1 MNDNNGALS
10 GLKIV
15 ACSTAQAGTVPYM
28 LMADLGAEVIKI
40 ETPGKGDMNRKS
52 GFLVGSTGSFF
63 ETNNRGVK
71 SLTLNLKS
79 EQGQKI
85 LHKLIK
91 DADIFG
97 QNFRPGVAEKLNFDY
112 QTLSK
117 INPKIVYASVSAY
130 GPDAPDGHL
139 PGTDAV
145 GQALSGIAEAYSIPG
160 NNLRTGVASV
170 ADESCAI
177 LTFGGILAAYIN
189 AQKTGK
195 GQKLETSLVG
205 SAFRLLGWTM
215 TTAMW
220 SDRPPITGA
229 RINGTRERPGI
240 AACFNDID
248 EKPFALQLD
257 PNAWEKAMKALG
269 FYEILKTE
277 NLIDLGQA
285 FESDDKKNKILNKL
299 AELFSTNKR
308 DHWISILRSG
318 DMISTHVNTMLE
330 ASNDPNL
337 TENNYVTEVW
347 YPELNK
353 NMKVHGTPWKFTKTP
368 ANIKIAPKLGEHNS
382 EILVKLGYSKE
393 EIRNLIPLSFDN
405 SSSQFKKVAL
415 ALGKTSLSI
424 TGAI

>member
-1 MNDNNGALS
+1 MTDINGALS

-52 GFLVGSTGSFF
+52 GYLIGSTGSFF

-79 EQGQKI
+79 QKGQKI
-85 LHKLIK
+85 LHDLIK

-112 QTLSK
+112 ETLSK

-220 SDRPPITGA
+220 SNKPPITGA

-248 EKPFALQLD
+248 GKPFALQLD
-257 PNAWEKAMKALG
+257 PDAWEKAMKALN
-269 FYEILKTE
+269 FFDVLKKE

-285 FESDDKKNKILNKL
+285 FESDEKKTMILNKL
-299 AELFSTNKR
+299 AELFSTQKR
-308 DHWISILRSG
+308 DNWISILRDA

-330 ASNDPNL
+330 ASDDPNIK
-337 TENNYVTEVW
+337 ENNYVTEVW

-353 NMKVHGTPWKFTKTP
+353 NMKVHGTPWKFSKTP
-368 ANIKIAPKLGEHNS
+368 ANIKRAPKLGEHNS
-382 EILVKLGYSKE
+382 ELLSSLGYSDE
-393 EIRNLIPLSFDN
+393 EIQDLIED
-405 SSSQFKKVAL
+405 K
-415 ALGKTSLSI
+415 I
-424 TGAI
+424 I

>member
-1 MNDNNGALS
+1 MSEINGALS

-40 ETPGKGDMNRKS
+40 ETPGKGDNNRGS
-52 GFLVGSTGSFF
+52 GYLMGSTGSFF

-79 EQGQKI
+79 DKGQKI
-85 LHKLIK
+85 LHDLVKH
-91 DADIFG
+91 ADIFG

-112 QTLSK
+112 DTLSK

-220 SDRPPITGA
+220 SNRPPITGA

-240 AACFNDID
+240 AACFNDVD
-248 EKPFALQLD
+248 GKPFALQLD
-257 PNAWEKAMKALG
+257 PDDWQEAMKELN
-269 FYEILKTE
+269 FFDVLQKE
-277 NLIDLGQA
+277 NLIDLGLA
-285 FESDDKKNKILNKL
+285 FESDEKKTQILSKL

-308 DHWISILRSG
+308 DHWISILRNA

-337 TENNYVTEVW
+337 KENNYVTEVW

-353 NMKVHGTPWKFTKTP
+353 NMKVHGTPWKFSKTP
-368 ANIKIAPKLGEHNS
+368 ANIKRAPKLGEHNS
-382 EILVKLGYSKE
+382 ELLNKLGYSEKD
-393 EIRNLIPLSFDN
+393 IQNLIED
-405 SSSQFKKVAL
+405 K
-415 ALGKTSLSI
+415 I
-424 TGAI
+424 I

>member
-1 MNDNNGALS
+1 MSEINGALS

-40 ETPGKGDMNRKS
+40 ETPGKGDNNRNS
-52 GFLVGSTGSFF
+52 GFLEGEIGSFF

-79 EQGQKI
+79 ENGQKI
-85 LHKLIK
+85 LHSLIK
-91 DADIFG
+91 DADVFG

-112 QTLSK
+112 ETLSK

-220 SDRPPITGA
+220 SNRPPITGA
-229 RINGTRERPGI
+229 RINGTRQRPGI
-240 AACFNDID
+240 AACFNDING
-248 EKPFALQLD
+248 KPFALQLD
-257 PNAWEKAMKALG
+257 PDDWQEAMKALN
-269 FYEILKTE
+269 FFDILTE
-277 NLIDLGQA
+277 NGLIDLGLA
-285 FESDDKKNKILNKL
+285 FESEIKKTEILDKL
-299 AELFSTNKR
+299 AELFSTDTR
-308 DHWISILRSG
+308 DNWISVLRKA

-330 ASNDPNL
+330 ASNDPNIK
-337 TENNYVTEVW
+337 ENNYVTEVW

-353 NMKVHGTPWKFTKTP
+353 NMKVHGTPWKFSKTP
-368 ANIKIAPKLGEHNS
+368 ANIKRAPKLGEHNS
-382 EILVKLGYSKE
+382 EILSGLGYTKG
-393 EIRNLIPLSFDN
+393 EIENLKND
-405 SSSQFKKVAL
+405 KV
-415 ALGKTSLSI
+415 I
-424 TGAI
+424 

>member
-1 MNDNNGALS
+1 MNEINGALS

-40 ETPGKGDMNRKS
+40 ETPGKGDNNRGS
-52 GFLVGSTGSFF
+52 GYLMGSTGSFF

-79 EQGQKI
+79 DKGQKI
-85 LHKLIK
+85 LHDLVK

-112 QTLSK
+112 ETLSK

-220 SDRPPITGA
+220 SNKPPITGA

-248 EKPFALQLD
+248 GKPFALQLD
-257 PNAWEKAMKALG
+257 PDDWKEAMKELN
-269 FYEILKTE
+269 FFDVLEKD
-277 NLIDLGQA
+277 NLIDLGLA
-285 FESDDKKNKILNKL
+285 FESDEKKTKILNKL

-308 DHWISILRSG
+308 DHWISILRNA

-337 TENNYVTEVW
+337 KENNYVTEVW

-353 NMKVHGTPWKFTKTP
+353 NMKVHGTPWKFSKTP
-368 ANIKIAPKLGEHNS
+368 ANIKRAPKLGEHNS
-382 EILVKLGYSKE
+382 ELLNKLGYSDD
-393 EIRNLIPLSFDN
+393 EIQNLTEDKI
-405 SSSQFKKVAL
+405 
-415 ALGKTSLSI
+415 I
-424 TGAI
+424 

>member
-1 MNDNNGALS
+1 MSEINGALS

-40 ETPGKGDMNRKS
+40 ETPGKGDNNRGS
-52 GFLVGSTGSFF
+52 GYLMGSTGSFF

-79 EQGQKI
+79 DKGQKI
-85 LHKLIK
+85 LHDLVK

-112 QTLSK
+112 DTLSK

-220 SDRPPITGA
+220 SNRPPITGA

-240 AACFNDID
+240 AACFNDVD
-248 EKPFALQLD
+248 GKPFALQLD
-257 PNAWEKAMKALG
+257 PDDWQEAMKELN
-269 FYEILKTE
+269 FFDVLQKE
-277 NLIDLGQA
+277 NLIDLGLA
-285 FESDDKKNKILNKL
+285 FESDEKKTQILSKL

-308 DHWISILRSG
+308 DHWISILRNA

-337 TENNYVTEVW
+337 KENNYVTEVW

-353 NMKVHGTPWKFTKTP
+353 NMKVHGTPWKFSKTP
-368 ANIKIAPKLGEHNS
+368 ANIKRAPKLGEHNS
-382 EILVKLGYSKE
+382 ELLNKLGYSEKD
-393 EIRNLIPLSFDN
+393 IQNLVEDKI
-405 SSSQFKKVAL
+405 
-415 ALGKTSLSI
+415 I
-424 TGAI
+424 

>member
-1 MNDNNGALS
+1 MTDINGALS

-52 GFLVGSTGSFF
+52 GYLIGSTGSFF

-79 EQGQKI
+79 QKGKKI
-85 LHKLIK
+85 LHNLIK

-112 QTLSK
+112 ETLSK

-220 SDRPPITGA
+220 SNKPPITGA

-248 EKPFALQLD
+248 GKPFALQLD
-257 PNAWEKAMKALG
+257 PDAWEKAMKALN
-269 FYEILKTE
+269 FFDVLEKE

-285 FESDDKKNKILNKL
+285 FESDEKKTMILNKL
-299 AELFSTNKR
+299 AELFSTQKR
-308 DHWISILRSG
+308 DNWISILRDA

-330 ASNDPNL
+330 ASDDPNIK
-337 TENNYVTEVW
+337 ENNYVTEVW

-353 NMKVHGTPWKFTKTP
+353 NMKVHGTPWKFSKTP
-368 ANIKIAPKLGEHNS
+368 ANIKRAPKLGEHNS
-382 EILVKLGYSKE
+382 ELLSSLGYSDKE
-393 EIRNLIPLSFDN
+393 IQDLIED
-405 SSSQFKKVAL
+405 K
-415 ALGKTSLSI
+415 I
-424 TGAI
+424 I

>member
-1 MNDNNGALS
+1 
-10 GLKIV
+10 
-15 ACSTAQAGTVPYM
+15 
-28 LMADLGAEVIKI
+28 
-40 ETPGKGDMNRKS
+40 
-52 GFLVGSTGSFF
+52 
-63 ETNNRGVK
+63 
-71 SLTLNLKS
+71 
-79 EQGQKI
+79 
-85 LHKLIK
+85 
-91 DADIFG
+91 
-97 QNFRPGVAEKLNFDY
+97 
-112 QTLSK
+112 
-117 INPKIVYASVSAY
+117 VSAY

-220 SDRPPITGA
+220 SNKPPITGA

-248 EKPFALQLD
+248 GKPFALQLD
-257 PNAWEKAMKALG
+257 PDDWKEAMKELN
-269 FYEILKTE
+269 FFDVLEKD
-277 NLIDLGQA
+277 NLIDLGLA
-285 FESDDKKNKILNKL
+285 FESDEKKTEILNKL

-308 DHWISILRSG
+308 DHWISILRNA

-337 TENNYVTEVW
+337 KENNYVTEVW

-353 NMKVHGTPWKFTKTP
+353 NMKVHGTPWKFSKTP
-368 ANIKIAPKLGEHNS
+368 ANIKRAPKLGEHNL
-382 EILVKLGYSKE
+382 ELLNKLGYSDD
-393 EIRNLIPLSFDN
+393 EIQNLTEDKI
-405 SSSQFKKVAL
+405 
-415 ALGKTSLSI
+415 I
-424 TGAI
+424 

>member
-1 MNDNNGALS
+1 MSEINGALS

-40 ETPGKGDMNRKS
+40 ETPGKGDNNRNS
-52 GFLVGSTGSFF
+52 GFLEGEIGSFF

-79 EQGQKI
+79 EKGQKI
-85 LHKLIK
+85 LHNLIK
-91 DADIFG
+91 DADVFG

-112 QTLSK
+112 ETLSK

-220 SDRPPITGA
+220 SNRPPITGA
-229 RINGTRERPGI
+229 RINGTRKRPGI
-240 AACFNDID
+240 AACFNDING
-248 EKPFALQLD
+248 KPFALQLD
-257 PNAWEKAMKALG
+257 PDDWQEAMKALN
-269 FYEILKTE
+269 FFDVLTE
-277 NLIDLGQA
+277 SNLIDLGLA
-285 FESDDKKNKILNKL
+285 FESEIKKTEILDKL
-299 AELFSTNKR
+299 AELFSTDTR
-308 DHWISILRSG
+308 DNWISVLRKA

-330 ASNDPNL
+330 ASNDPNIK
-337 TENNYVTEVW
+337 ENNYVTEVW
-347 YPELNK
+347 YPEVNK
-353 NMKVHGTPWKFTKTP
+353 NMKVHGTPWKFSKTP
-368 ANIKIAPKLGEHNS
+368 ANIKRAPKLGEHNS
-382 EILVKLGYSKE
+382 EILSGLGYNKD
-393 EIRNLIPLSFDN
+393 EIENLKDD
-405 SSSQFKKVAL
+405 KV
-415 ALGKTSLSI
+415 I
-424 TGAI
+424 

>member
-1 MNDNNGALS
+1 MSEINGALS

-40 ETPGKGDMNRKS
+40 ETPGKGDNNRGS
-52 GFLVGSTGSFF
+52 GYLMGSTGSFF

-79 EQGQKI
+79 DKGQKI
-85 LHKLIK
+85 LHDLVK

-112 QTLSK
+112 DTLSK

-220 SDRPPITGA
+220 SNRPPITGA

-240 AACFNDID
+240 AACFNDVD
-248 EKPFALQLD
+248 GKPFALQLD
-257 PNAWEKAMKALG
+257 PDDWQEAMKELN
-269 FYEILKTE
+269 FFDVLQKE
-277 NLIDLGQA
+277 NLIDLGLA
-285 FESDDKKNKILNKL
+285 FESDEKKTQIFNKL

-308 DHWISILRSG
+308 DHWISILRNA

-330 ASNDPNL
+330 ASDDPNL
-337 TENNYVTEVW
+337 KENNYVTEVW

-353 NMKVHGTPWKFTKTP
+353 NMKVHGTPWKFSKTP
-368 ANIKIAPKLGEHNS
+368 ANIKRAPKLGEHNS
-382 EILVKLGYSKE
+382 ELLNKLGYSEKD
-393 EIRNLIPLSFDN
+393 IQNLIED
-405 SSSQFKKVAL
+405 K
-415 ALGKTSLSI
+415 I
-424 TGAI
+424 I

>member
-1 MNDNNGALS
+1 MSEINGALS

-40 ETPGKGDMNRKS
+40 ETPGKGDNNRGS
-52 GFLVGSTGSFF
+52 GYLMGSTGSFF

-79 EQGQKI
+79 DKGQKI
-85 LHKLIK
+85 LHDLVK

-112 QTLSK
+112 DTLSK

-220 SDRPPITGA
+220 SNRPPITGA

-240 AACFNDID
+240 AACFNDVD
-248 EKPFALQLD
+248 GKPFALQLD
-257 PNAWEKAMKALG
+257 PDDWQEAMRELNFFDVLQK
-269 FYEILKTE
+269 E
-277 NLIDLGQA
+277 NLIDLGLA
-285 FESDDKKNKILNKL
+285 FESDEKKTQILSKL

-308 DHWISILRSG
+308 DHWISILRNA

-337 TENNYVTEVW
+337 KENNYVTEVW

-353 NMKVHGTPWKFTKTP
+353 NMKVHGTPWKFSKTP
-368 ANIKIAPKLGEHNS
+368 ANIKRAPKLGEHNS
-382 EILVKLGYSKE
+382 ELLNKLGYSE
-393 EIRNLIPLSFDN
+393 QDIQNLIED
-405 SSSQFKKVAL
+405 K
-415 ALGKTSLSI
+415 I
-424 TGAI
+424 I

>member
-1 MNDNNGALS
+1 MDEINGALS

-40 ETPGKGDMNRKS
+40 ETPGKGDNNRNS
-52 GFLVGSTGSFF
+52 GYLMGSTGSFF

-79 EQGQKI
+79 DKGQKI
-85 LHKLIK
+85 LHDLVK

-97 QNFRPGVAEKLNFDY
+97 QNFRPGIAEKLNFDY
-112 QTLSK
+112 ETLSK

-220 SDRPPITGA
+220 SNKPPITGA

-240 AACFNDID
+240 AACFNDVD
-248 EKPFALQLD
+248 GKPFALQLD
-257 PNAWEKAMKALG
+257 PDDWQEAMKALN
-269 FYEILKTE
+269 FFDVLETE
-277 NLIDLGQA
+277 NLIDLGLA
-285 FESDDKKNKILNKL
+285 FESDEKKTKILDKL

-308 DHWISILRSG
+308 DHWISILREA

-337 TENNYVTEVW
+337 KENNYVTEVW

-353 NMKVHGTPWKFTKTP
+353 NMKVHGTPWKFSKTP
-368 ANIKIAPKLGEHNS
+368 ANIKRAPKLGEHNS
-382 EILVKLGYSKE
+382 ELLNKLGYSNE
-393 EIRNLIPLSFDN
+393 EIQNLIED
-405 SSSQFKKVAL
+405 K
-415 ALGKTSLSI
+415 I
-424 TGAI
+424 I

>member
-1 MNDNNGALS
+1 MSEINGALS

-40 ETPGKGDMNRKS
+40 ETPGKGDNNRGS
-52 GFLVGSTGSFF
+52 GYLMGSTGSFF

-79 EQGQKI
+79 DKGQKI
-85 LHKLIK
+85 LHDLVK

-112 QTLSK
+112 DTLSK

-220 SDRPPITGA
+220 SNRPPITGA

-240 AACFNDID
+240 AACFNDVD
-248 EKPFALQLD
+248 GKPFALQLD
-257 PNAWEKAMKALG
+257 PDDWQEAMKELN
-269 FYEILKTE
+269 FFDVLQKE
-277 NLIDLGQA
+277 NLIDLGLA
-285 FESDDKKNKILNKL
+285 FESDEKKTQILSKL

-308 DHWISILRSG
+308 DHWISILRNA

-337 TENNYVTEVW
+337 KENNYVTEVW

-353 NMKVHGTPWKFTKTP
+353 NMKVHGTPWKFSKTP
-368 ANIKIAPKLGEHNS
+368 ANIKRAPKLGEHNS
-382 EILVKLGYSKE
+382 ELLNKLGYSDD
-393 EIRNLIPLSFDN
+393 EIQNLTEDKI
-405 SSSQFKKVAL
+405 
-415 ALGKTSLSI
+415 I
-424 TGAI
+424 

>member
-1 MNDNNGALS
+1 MSEINGALS

-40 ETPGKGDMNRKS
+40 ETPGKGDNNRGS
-52 GFLVGSTGSFF
+52 GYLMGSTGSFF

-79 EQGQKI
+79 DKGQKI
-85 LHKLIK
+85 LHDLVK

-112 QTLSK
+112 DTLSK

-220 SDRPPITGA
+220 SNRPPITGA

-240 AACFNDID
+240 AACFNDVD
-248 EKPFALQLD
+248 GKPFALQLD
-257 PNAWEKAMKALG
+257 PDDWQEAMKELN
-269 FYEILKTE
+269 FFDVLQKE
-277 NLIDLGQA
+277 NLIDLGLA
-285 FESDDKKNKILNKL
+285 FESDEKKTQILSKL
-299 AELFSTNKR
+299 GELFSTNKR
-308 DHWISILRSG
+308 DHWISILRNA

-337 TENNYVTEVW
+337 KENNYVTEVW

-353 NMKVHGTPWKFTKTP
+353 NMKVHGTPWKFSKTP
-368 ANIKIAPKLGEHNS
+368 ANIKRAPKLGEHNS
-382 EILVKLGYSKE
+382 ELLNKLGYSEKD
-393 EIRNLIPLSFDN
+393 IQNLIED
-405 SSSQFKKVAL
+405 K
-415 ALGKTSLSI
+415 I
-424 TGAI
+424 I

>member
-1 MNDNNGALS
+1 MSEMNGALS

-40 ETPGKGDMNRKS
+40 ETPGKGDNNRGS
-52 GFLVGSTGSFF
+52 GYLMGSTGSFF

-79 EQGQKI
+79 DKGQKI
-85 LHKLIK
+85 LHDLVK

-112 QTLSK
+112 DTLSK

-220 SDRPPITGA
+220 SNRPPITGA

-240 AACFNDID
+240 AACFNDVD
-248 EKPFALQLD
+248 GKPFALQLD
-257 PNAWEKAMKALG
+257 PDDWQEAMKELN
-269 FYEILKTE
+269 FFDVLQKE
-277 NLIDLGQA
+277 NLIDLGLA
-285 FESDDKKNKILNKL
+285 FESDEKKTQILNKL
-299 AELFSTNKR
+299 AELFSTKKR
-308 DHWISILRSG
+308 DHWISILRNA

-337 TENNYVTEVW
+337 KENNYVTEVW

-353 NMKVHGTPWKFTKTP
+353 NMKVHGTPWKFSKTP
-368 ANIKIAPKLGEHNS
+368 ANIKRAPKLGEHNS
-382 EILVKLGYSKE
+382 ELLNKLGYSEKD
-393 EIRNLIPLSFDN
+393 IQNLIQD
-405 SSSQFKKVAL
+405 K
-415 ALGKTSLSI
+415 I
-424 TGAI
+424 I

>member
-1 MNDNNGALS
+1 MNEINGALS

-40 ETPGKGDMNRKS
+40 ETPGKGDNNRGS
-52 GFLVGSTGSFF
+52 GYLMGSTGSFF

-79 EQGQKI
+79 DKGQKI
-85 LHKLIK
+85 LHDLVK

-112 QTLSK
+112 ETLSK

-220 SDRPPITGA
+220 SNKPPITGA

-248 EKPFALQLD
+248 GKPFALQLD
-257 PNAWEKAMKALG
+257 PDDWKEAMKELN
-269 FYEILKTE
+269 FFDVLEKD
-277 NLIDLGQA
+277 NLIDLGLA
-285 FESDDKKNKILNKL
+285 FESDEKKTEILNKL

-308 DHWISILRSG
+308 DHWISILRNA

-337 TENNYVTEVW
+337 KENNYVTEVW

-353 NMKVHGTPWKFTKTP
+353 NMKVHGTPWKFSKTP
-368 ANIKIAPKLGEHNS
+368 ANIKRAPKLGEHNS
-382 EILVKLGYSKE
+382 ELLNKLGYSEKD
-393 EIRNLIPLSFDN
+393 IQNLIED
-405 SSSQFKKVAL
+405 K
-415 ALGKTSLSI
+415 I
-424 TGAI
+424 I

>member
-1 MNDNNGALS
+1 MNEINGALS

-40 ETPGKGDMNRKS
+40 ETPGKGDNNRGS
-52 GFLVGSTGSFF
+52 GYLMGSTGSFF

-79 EQGQKI
+79 DKGQKI
-85 LHKLIK
+85 LHDLVK

-112 QTLSK
+112 ETLSK

-170 ADESCAI
+170 ADASCAI
-177 LTFGGILAAYIN
+177 LPFGGILAAYIN

-220 SDRPPITGA
+220 SNKPPITGA

-248 EKPFALQLD
+248 GKPFALQLD
-257 PNAWEKAMKALG
+257 PDDWKEAMKELN
-269 FYEILKTE
+269 FFDVLEKD
-277 NLIDLGQA
+277 NLIDLGLA
-285 FESDDKKNKILNKL
+285 FESDEKKTEILNKL

-308 DHWISILRSG
+308 DHWISILRNA

-337 TENNYVTEVW
+337 KENNYVTEVW

-353 NMKVHGTPWKFTKTP
+353 NMKVHGTPWKFSKTP
-368 ANIKIAPKLGEHNS
+368 ANIKRAPKLGEHNS
-382 EILVKLGYSKE
+382 ELLNKLGYSDD
-393 EIRNLIPLSFDN
+393 EIQNLTEDKI
-405 SSSQFKKVAL
+405 
-415 ALGKTSLSI
+415 I
-424 TGAI
+424 

>member
-1 MNDNNGALS
+1 MDEINGALS

-40 ETPGKGDMNRKS
+40 ETPGKGDNNRNS
-52 GFLVGSTGSFF
+52 GYLMGSTGSFF

-79 EQGQKI
+79 DKGQKI
-85 LHKLIK
+85 LHDLVK

-97 QNFRPGVAEKLNFDY
+97 QNFRPGIAEKLNFDY
-112 QTLSK
+112 ETLSK

-160 NNLRTGVASV
+160 NHLRTGVASV

-220 SDRPPITGA
+220 SNKPPITGA

-240 AACFNDID
+240 AACFNDVD
-248 EKPFALQLD
+248 GKPFALQLD
-257 PNAWEKAMKALG
+257 PDDWKEAMKALN
-269 FYEILKTE
+269 FLDVLEKE
-277 NLIDLGQA
+277 NLIDLGLA
-285 FESDDKKNKILNKL
+285 FESDEKKTKILDKL

-308 DHWISILRSG
+308 DHWISILREA

-337 TENNYVTEVW
+337 KENNYVTEVW

-353 NMKVHGTPWKFTKTP
+353 NMKVHGTPWKFSKTP
-368 ANIKIAPKLGEHNS
+368 ANIKRAPKLGEHNS
-382 EILVKLGYSKE
+382 ELLNKLGYSNE
-393 EIRNLIPLSFDN
+393 EIQNLIED
-405 SSSQFKKVAL
+405 K
-415 ALGKTSLSI
+415 I
-424 TGAI
+424 I

>member
-1 MNDNNGALS
+1 MSEINGALS

-40 ETPGKGDMNRKS
+40 ETPGKGDNNRNS
-52 GFLVGSTGSFF
+52 GFLEGEIGSFF

-79 EQGQKI
+79 EKGQKI
-85 LHKLIK
+85 LHSLIK
-91 DADIFG
+91 DADVFG

-112 QTLSK
+112 DTLSK

-220 SDRPPITGA
+220 SNRPPITGA

-240 AACFNDID
+240 AACFNDING
-248 EKPFALQLD
+248 KPFALQLD
-257 PNAWEKAMKALG
+257 PDDWREAMKALN
-269 FYEILKTE
+269 FYDVLTE
-277 NLIDLGQA
+277 NGLIDLGLA
-285 FESDDKKNKILNKL
+285 FESEKKKTEILDKL
-299 AELFSTNKR
+299 AELFSTDTR
-308 DHWISILRSG
+308 DNWISVLRKA

-330 ASNDPNL
+330 ASNDPNIK
-337 TENNYVTEVW
+337 ENNYVTEIW

-353 NMKVHGTPWKFTKTP
+353 NMKVHGTPWKFSKTP
-368 ANIKIAPKLGEHNS
+368 ANIKRAPKLGEHNT
-382 EILVKLGYSKE
+382 EILSGLGYTKD
-393 EIRNLIPLSFDN
+393 EIEG
-405 SSSQFKKVAL
+405 FKDDK
-415 ALGKTSLSI
+415 I
-424 TGAI
+424 I

>member
-1 MNDNNGALS
+1 MSEINGALS

-40 ETPGKGDMNRKS
+40 ETPGKGDNNRNS
-52 GFLVGSTGSFF
+52 GFLEGEIGSFF

-79 EQGQKI
+79 ENGQKI
-85 LHKLIK
+85 LHSLIK
-91 DADIFG
+91 DADVFG
-97 QNFRPGVAEKLNFDY
+97 QNFRPGGAEKLNFDY
-112 QTLSK
+112 KPLSK

-220 SDRPPITGA
+220 SNRPPITGA

-240 AACFNDID
+240 AACFNDING
-248 EKPFALQLD
+248 KPFALQLD
-257 PNAWEKAMKALG
+257 PDDWREAMKALNFFDVLTENG
-269 FYEILKTE
+269 LIDLGLAFESEKKKTE
-277 NLIDLGQA
+277 NLD
-285 FESDDKKNKILNKL
+285 KL
-299 AELFSTNKR
+299 AELFSTDTR
-308 DHWISILRSG
+308 DNWISVLRKA

-330 ASNDPNL
+330 ASNDPNIK
-337 TENNYVTEVW
+337 ENNYVTEVW

-353 NMKVHGTPWKFTKTP
+353 NMKVHGTPWKFSKTP
-368 ANIKIAPKLGEHNS
+368 ANIKRAPKLGEHNT
-382 EILVKLGYSKE
+382 EILSGLGYTKD
-393 EIRNLIPLSFDN
+393 EIEG
-405 SSSQFKKVAL
+405 FKDDK
-415 ALGKTSLSI
+415 I
-424 TGAI
+424 I

>member
-1 MNDNNGALS
+1 MSEINGALS

-40 ETPGKGDMNRKS
+40 ETPGKGDNNRNS
-52 GFLVGSTGSFF
+52 GFLEGEIGSFF

-79 EQGQKI
+79 ENGQKI
-85 LHKLIK
+85 LHSLIK
-91 DADIFG
+91 DADVFG

-112 QTLSK
+112 ETLSK

-220 SDRPPITGA
+220 SNRPPITGA

-240 AACFNDID
+240 AACFNDING
-248 EKPFALQLD
+248 KPFALQLD
-257 PNAWEKAMKALG
+257 PDDWQEAMKALN
-269 FYEILKTE
+269 FFDILTE
-277 NLIDLGQA
+277 NGLIDLGLA
-285 FESDDKKNKILNKL
+285 FESEIKKTEILDKL
-299 AELFSTNKR
+299 AELFSTDTR
-308 DHWISILRSG
+308 DNWISVLRKA

-330 ASNDPNL
+330 ASNDPNIK
-337 TENNYVTEVW
+337 ENNYVTEVW

-353 NMKVHGTPWKFTKTP
+353 NMKVHGTPWKFSKTP
-368 ANIKIAPKLGEHNS
+368 ANIKRAPKLGEHNT
-382 EILVKLGYSKE
+382 EILSGLGYTKD
-393 EIRNLIPLSFDN
+393 EIESFKND
-405 SSSQFKKVAL
+405 K
-415 ALGKTSLSI
+415 I
-424 TGAI
+424 I

>member
-1 MNDNNGALS
+1 MSEINGALS

-40 ETPGKGDMNRKS
+40 ETPGKGDNNRNS
-52 GFLVGSTGSFF
+52 GFLEGEIGSFF

-79 EQGQKI
+79 EKGQKI
-85 LHKLIK
+85 LHSLIK
-91 DADIFG
+91 DADVFG

-112 QTLSK
+112 YTLSK

-139 PGTDAV
+139 PGTDAL

-240 AACFNDID
+240 AACFNDING
-248 EKPFALQLD
+248 KPFALQLD
-257 PNAWEKAMKALG
+257 PDDWREAMKALN
-269 FYEILKTE
+269 FFDILTE
-277 NLIDLGQA
+277 NGLIDLGLA
-285 FESDDKKNKILNKL
+285 FETEKKKTEILDKL
-299 AELFSTNKR
+299 AELFSTDTR
-308 DHWISILRSG
+308 DNWISVLRKA

-330 ASNDPNL
+330 ASNDPNIK
-337 TENNYVTEVW
+337 ENNYVTEVW

-353 NMKVHGTPWKFTKTP
+353 NMKVHGTPWKFSKTP
-368 ANIKIAPKLGEHNS
+368 ANIKRAPKLGEHNT
-382 EILVKLGYSKE
+382 EILSVLGYTKD
-393 EIRNLIPLSFDN
+393 EIEG
-405 SSSQFKKVAL
+405 FKDDK
-415 ALGKTSLSI
+415 I
-424 TGAI
+424 I

>member
-1 MNDNNGALS
+1 MDEIKINGALS

-40 ETPGKGDMNRKS
+40 ETPGKGDNNRNS
-52 GFLVGSTGSFF
+52 GYLMGSTGSFF

-79 EQGQKI
+79 DKGQKI
-85 LHKLIK
+85 LHDLVK

-97 QNFRPGVAEKLNFDY
+97 QNFRPGIAEKLNFDY
-112 QTLSK
+112 ETLSK

-220 SDRPPITGA
+220 SNKPPITGA

-240 AACFNDID
+240 AACFNDVD
-248 EKPFALQLD
+248 GKPFALQLD
-257 PNAWEKAMKALG
+257 PDDWQEAMKALN
-269 FYEILKTE
+269 FFDVLEKE
-277 NLIDLGQA
+277 NLIDLGLA
-285 FESDDKKNKILNKL
+285 FESDEKKTKILDKL

-308 DHWISILRSG
+308 DHWISILREA
-318 DMISTHVNTMLE
+318 DMISNHVNTMLE

-337 TENNYVTEVW
+337 KENNYVTEVW

-353 NMKVHGTPWKFTKTP
+353 NMKVHGTPWKFSKTP
-368 ANIKIAPKLGEHNS
+368 ANIKRAPKLGEHNS
-382 EILVKLGYSKE
+382 ELLNKLGYSNE
-393 EIRNLIPLSFDN
+393 EIQNLIED
-405 SSSQFKKVAL
+405 K
-415 ALGKTSLSI
+415 I
-424 TGAI
+424 I

>member
-1 MNDNNGALS
+1 MSEMNGALS

-40 ETPGKGDMNRKS
+40 ETPGKGDNNRGS
-52 GFLVGSTGSFF
+52 GYLMGSTGSFF

-79 EQGQKI
+79 DKGQKI
-85 LHKLIK
+85 LHDLVK

-112 QTLSK
+112 DTLSK

-220 SDRPPITGA
+220 SNRPPITGA

-240 AACFNDID
+240 AACFNDVD
-248 EKPFALQLD
+248 GKPFALQLD
-257 PNAWEKAMKALG
+257 PDDWQEAMKELN
-269 FYEILKTE
+269 FFDVLQKE
-277 NLIDLGQA
+277 NLIDLGLA
-285 FESDDKKNKILNKL
+285 FESDEKKTQILSKL

-308 DHWISILRSG
+308 DHWISILRNA

-337 TENNYVTEVW
+337 KENNYVTEVW

-353 NMKVHGTPWKFTKTP
+353 NMKVHGTPWKFSKTP
-368 ANIKIAPKLGEHNS
+368 ANIKRAPKLGEHNS
-382 EILVKLGYSKE
+382 ELLNKLGYSEKD
-393 EIRNLIPLSFDN
+393 IQNLIQD
-405 SSSQFKKVAL
+405 K
-415 ALGKTSLSI
+415 I
-424 TGAI
+424 I

>member
-1 MNDNNGALS
+1 MSEINGALS

-40 ETPGKGDMNRKS
+40 ETPGKGDNNRNS
-52 GFLVGSTGSFF
+52 GFLEGEFGSFF

-79 EQGQKI
+79 EKGQKI
-85 LHKLIK
+85 LHSLIK
-91 DADIFG
+91 DADVFG

-112 QTLSK
+112 DTLSK

-220 SDRPPITGA
+220 SNRPPITGA

-240 AACFNDID
+240 AACFNDING
-248 EKPFALQLD
+248 KPFALQLD
-257 PNAWEKAMKALG
+257 PDDWREAMKALN
-269 FYEILKTE
+269 FFDVLTE
-277 NLIDLGQA
+277 NGLIDLGLA
-285 FESDDKKNKILNKL
+285 FKSEKKKTEILDKL
-299 AELFSTNKR
+299 AELFSTDTR
-308 DHWISILRSG
+308 DNWISVLRKA

-330 ASNDPNL
+330 ASNDPNIK
-337 TENNYVTEVW
+337 ENNYVTEVW

-353 NMKVHGTPWKFTKTP
+353 NMKVHGTPWKFSKTP
-368 ANIKIAPKLGEHNS
+368 ANIKRAPKLGEHNT
-382 EILVKLGYSKE
+382 EILSGLGYTKD
-393 EIRNLIPLSFDN
+393 EIEG
-405 SSSQFKKVAL
+405 FKDDK
-415 ALGKTSLSI
+415 I
-424 TGAI
+424 I

>member
-1 MNDNNGALS
+1 MSEINGALS

-40 ETPGKGDMNRKS
+40 ETPGKGDNNRNS
-52 GFLVGSTGSFF
+52 GFLEGEIGSFF

-79 EQGQKI
+79 EKGQKI
-85 LHKLIK
+85 LHSLIK
-91 DADIFG
+91 DADVFG

-112 QTLSK
+112 ETLSK

-220 SDRPPITGA
+220 SNRPPITGA

-240 AACFNDID
+240 AACFNDING
-248 EKPFALQLD
+248 KPFALQLD
-257 PNAWEKAMKALG
+257 PDDWQEAMRALN
-269 FYEILKTE
+269 FFDILTE
-277 NLIDLGQA
+277 NGLIDLGLA
-285 FESDDKKNKILNKL
+285 FESEIKKTEILDKL
-299 AELFSTNKR
+299 AELFSTDTR
-308 DHWISILRSG
+308 DNWISILRKA

-330 ASNDPNL
+330 ASDDPNIK
-337 TENNYVTEVW
+337 ENNYVTEVW

-353 NMKVHGTPWKFTKTP
+353 NMKVHGTPWKFSKTP
-368 ANIKIAPKLGEHNS
+368 ANIRRAPKLGEHND
-382 EILVKLGYSKE
+382 EILSDLGYTKG
-393 EIRNLIPLSFDN
+393 EIE
-405 SSSQFKKVAL
+405 
-415 ALGKTSLSI
+415 SLKDDRVI
-424 TGAI
+424 

>member
-1 MNDNNGALS
+1 MSEINGALS

-40 ETPGKGDMNRKS
+40 ETPGKGDNNRNS
-52 GFLVGSTGSFF
+52 GFLEGEIGSFF

-79 EQGQKI
+79 EKGQKI
-85 LHKLIK
+85 LHSLIK
-91 DADIFG
+91 DADVFG

-112 QTLSK
+112 NTLSK

-220 SDRPPITGA
+220 SNRPPITGA

-240 AACFNDID
+240 AACFNDING
-248 EKPFALQLD
+248 KPFALQLD
-257 PNAWEKAMKALG
+257 PDDWREAMKALN
-269 FYEILKTE
+269 FFDVLTE
-277 NLIDLGQA
+277 NGLIDLGLA
-285 FESDDKKNKILNKL
+285 FESEKKKTEILDKL
-299 AELFSTNKR
+299 AELFSTDTR
-308 DHWISILRSG
+308 DNWISVLRKA

-330 ASNDPNL
+330 ASNDPNIK
-337 TENNYVTEVW
+337 ENNYVTEVW

-353 NMKVHGTPWKFTKTP
+353 NMKVHGTPWKFSKTP
-368 ANIKIAPKLGEHNS
+368 ANIKRAPKLGEHNT
-382 EILVKLGYSKE
+382 EILSGLGYTKD
-393 EIRNLIPLSFDN
+393 EIEGFKDN
-405 SSSQFKKVAL
+405 K
-415 ALGKTSLSI
+415 I
-424 TGAI
+424 I

>member
-1 MNDNNGALS
+1 MSEINGALS

-40 ETPGKGDMNRKS
+40 ETPGKGDNNRGS
-52 GFLVGSTGSFF
+52 GYLMGSTGSFF

-79 EQGQKI
+79 DKGQKI
-85 LHKLIK
+85 LHDLVK

-112 QTLSK
+112 DTLSK

-220 SDRPPITGA
+220 SNRPPITGA

-240 AACFNDID
+240 AACFNDVD
-248 EKPFALQLD
+248 GKPFALQLD
-257 PNAWEKAMKALG
+257 PDDWQEAMKELN
-269 FYEILKTE
+269 FFDVLQKE
-277 NLIDLGQA
+277 NLIDLGLA
-285 FESDDKKNKILNKL
+285 FESDEKKTQILSKL

-308 DHWISILRSG
+308 DHWISILRNA

-337 TENNYVTEVW
+337 KENNYVAEVW

-353 NMKVHGTPWKFTKTP
+353 NMKVHGTPWKFSKTP
-368 ANIKIAPKLGEHNS
+368 ANIRRAPKLGEHNS
-382 EILVKLGYSKE
+382 ELLNKLGYSEKD
-393 EIRNLIPLSFDN
+393 IQNLIED
-405 SSSQFKKVAL
+405 K
-415 ALGKTSLSI
+415 I
-424 TGAI
+424 I

>member
-1 MNDNNGALS
+1 MSEINGALS

-40 ETPGKGDMNRKS
+40 ETPGKGDNNRNS
-52 GFLVGSTGSFF
+52 GFLEGEIGSFF

-79 EQGQKI
+79 ENGQKI
-85 LHKLIK
+85 LHSLIK
-91 DADIFG
+91 DADVFG

-112 QTLSK
+112 ETLSK

-220 SDRPPITGA
+220 SNRPPITGA

-240 AACFNDID
+240 AACFNDING
-248 EKPFALQLD
+248 KPFALQLD
-257 PNAWEKAMKALG
+257 PDDWREAMKALN
-269 FYEILKTE
+269 FFDVLTE
-277 NLIDLGQA
+277 NGLIDLGLA
-285 FESDDKKNKILNKL
+285 FESEKKKTEILDKL
-299 AELFSTNKR
+299 AELFSTDTR
-308 DHWISILRSG
+308 DNWISVLRKA

-330 ASNDPNL
+330 ASNDPNIK
-337 TENNYVTEVW
+337 ENNYVTEVW

-353 NMKVHGTPWKFTKTP
+353 NMKVHGTPWKFSKTP
-368 ANIKIAPKLGEHNS
+368 ANIKRAPKLGEHNT
-382 EILVKLGYSKE
+382 EILSGLGYTKD
-393 EIRNLIPLSFDN
+393 EIEG
-405 SSSQFKKVAL
+405 FKDDK
-415 ALGKTSLSI
+415 I
-424 TGAI
+424 I

>member
-1 MNDNNGALS
+1 MNEINGALS

-40 ETPGKGDMNRKS
+40 ETPGKGDNNRDS
-52 GFLVGSTGSFF
+52 GYLMGSTGSFF

-79 EQGQKI
+79 DKGQKI
-85 LHKLIK
+85 LHDLVK

-112 QTLSK
+112 ETLSK

-220 SDRPPITGA
+220 SNKPPITGA

-248 EKPFALQLD
+248 GKPFALQLD
-257 PNAWEKAMKALG
+257 PDDWKEAMKELN
-269 FYEILKTE
+269 FFDVLEKD
-277 NLIDLGQA
+277 NLIDLGLA
-285 FESDDKKNKILNKL
+285 FESDEKKTEILNKL

-308 DHWISILRSG
+308 DHWISILRNA

-337 TENNYVTEVW
+337 KENNYVTEVW

-353 NMKVHGTPWKFTKTP
+353 NMKVHGTPWKFSKTP
-368 ANIKIAPKLGEHNS
+368 ANIKRAPKLGEHNS
-382 EILVKLGYSKE
+382 ELLNKLGYSDD
-393 EIRNLIPLSFDN
+393 EIQNLTEDKI
-405 SSSQFKKVAL
+405 
-415 ALGKTSLSI
+415 I
-424 TGAI
+424 

>member
-1 MNDNNGALS
+1 MSEINGALS

-40 ETPGKGDMNRKS
+40 ETPGKGDNNRNS
-52 GFLVGSTGSFF
+52 GFLEGEIGSFF

-79 EQGQKI
+79 KKGQKI
-85 LHKLIK
+85 LHSLIK
-91 DADIFG
+91 DADVFG

-112 QTLSK
+112 DTLSI

-145 GQALSGIAEAYSIPG
+145 GQALSGVAEAYSIPG

-220 SDRPPITGA
+220 SNRPPITGA

-240 AACFNDID
+240 AACFNDING
-248 EKPFALQLD
+248 KPFALQLD
-257 PNAWEKAMKALG
+257 PDDWREAMKALN
-269 FYEILKTE
+269 FFDVLTE
-277 NLIDLGQA
+277 NGLIDLGLA
-285 FESDDKKNKILNKL
+285 FESEKKKTEILDKL
-299 AELFSTNKR
+299 AELFSTDTR
-308 DHWISILRSG
+308 DNWISVLRKA

-330 ASNDPNL
+330 ASNDPNIK
-337 TENNYVTEVW
+337 ENNYVTEVW

-353 NMKVHGTPWKFTKTP
+353 NMKVHGTPWKFSKTP
-368 ANIKIAPKLGEHNS
+368 ANIKRAPKLGEHNTEKLS
-382 EILVKLGYSKE
+382 GLGYTKD
-393 EIRNLIPLSFDN
+393 EIEGFKDN
-405 SSSQFKKVAL
+405 K
-415 ALGKTSLSI
+415 I
-424 TGAI
+424 I

>member
-1 MNDNNGALS
+1 MSEINGALS

-40 ETPGKGDMNRKS
+40 ETPGKGDNNRNS
-52 GFLVGSTGSFF
+52 GFLEGEIGSFF

-79 EQGQKI
+79 EKGQKI
-85 LHKLIK
+85 LHSLIK
-91 DADIFG
+91 DADVFG

-112 QTLSK
+112 ETLSK

-220 SDRPPITGA
+220 SNRPPITGA

-240 AACFNDID
+240 AACFNDING
-248 EKPFALQLD
+248 KPFALQLD
-257 PNAWEKAMKALG
+257 PDDWQEAMKALN
-269 FYEILKTE
+269 FFDILTE
-277 NLIDLGQA
+277 NGLIDLGLA
-285 FESDDKKNKILNKL
+285 FESEIKKTEILDKL
-299 AELFSTNKR
+299 AELFSTDTR
-308 DHWISILRSG
+308 DNWISVLRKA

-330 ASNDPNL
+330 ASNDPNIK
-337 TENNYVTEVW
+337 ENNYVTEVW

-353 NMKVHGTPWKFTKTP
+353 NMKVHGTPWKFSKTP
-368 ANIKIAPKLGEHNS
+368 ANIKRAPKLGEHNT
-382 EILVKLGYSKE
+382 EILSGLGYTKD
-393 EIRNLIPLSFDN
+393 EIESFKDD
-405 SSSQFKKVAL
+405 K
-415 ALGKTSLSI
+415 I
-424 TGAI
+424 I

>member
-1 MNDNNGALS
+1 MSEINGALS

-40 ETPGKGDMNRKS
+40 ETPGKGDNNRGS
-52 GFLVGSTGSFF
+52 GYLIGSTGSFF

-79 EQGQKI
+79 DKGQKI
-85 LHKLIK
+85 LHDLVK

-112 QTLSK
+112 DTLSK

-220 SDRPPITGA
+220 SNRPPITGA

-240 AACFNDID
+240 AACFNDVD
-248 EKPFALQLD
+248 GKPFALQLD
-257 PNAWEKAMKALG
+257 PDDWQEAMKELN
-269 FYEILKTE
+269 FFDVLQKE
-277 NLIDLGQA
+277 NLIDLGLA
-285 FESDDKKNKILNKL
+285 FESDEKKTQILSKL

-308 DHWISILRSG
+308 DHWISILRNA

-337 TENNYVTEVW
+337 KENNYVTEVW

-353 NMKVHGTPWKFTKTP
+353 NMKVHGTPWKFSKTP
-368 ANIKIAPKLGEHNS
+368 ANIKRAPKLGEHNS
-382 EILVKLGYSKE
+382 ELLNKLGYSEKD
-393 EIRNLIPLSFDN
+393 IQNLIQD
-405 SSSQFKKVAL
+405 K
-415 ALGKTSLSI
+415 I
-424 TGAI
+424 I

>member
-1 MNDNNGALS
+1 MSEINGALS

-40 ETPGKGDMNRKS
+40 ETPGKGDNNRNS
-52 GFLVGSTGSFF
+52 GFLEGEIGSFF

-79 EQGQKI
+79 ENGQKI
-85 LHKLIK
+85 LHSLIK
-91 DADIFG
+91 DADVFG

-112 QTLSK
+112 ETLSK

-220 SDRPPITGA
+220 SNRPPITGA

-240 AACFNDID
+240 AACFNDING
-248 EKPFALQLD
+248 KPFALQLD
-257 PNAWEKAMKALG
+257 PDDWQEAMKALN
-269 FYEILKTE
+269 FFDILTE
-277 NLIDLGQA
+277 NGLIDLGLA
-285 FESDDKKNKILNKL
+285 FESEIKKTEILDKL
-299 AELFSTNKR
+299 AELFSTDTR
-308 DHWISILRSG
+308 DNWISVLRKA

-330 ASNDPNL
+330 ASNDPNIK
-337 TENNYVTEVW
+337 ENNYVTEVW

-353 NMKVHGTPWKFTKTP
+353 NMKVHGTPWKFSKTP
-368 ANIKIAPKLGEHNS
+368 ANIKRAPKLGENNT
-382 EILVKLGYSKE
+382 EILSGLGYTKD
-393 EIRNLIPLSFDN
+393 EIEG
-405 SSSQFKKVAL
+405 FKDDK
-415 ALGKTSLSI
+415 I
-424 TGAI
+424 I

>member
-1 MNDNNGALS
+1 MNEINGALS

-40 ETPGKGDMNRKS
+40 ETPGKGDNNRGS
-52 GFLVGSTGSFF
+52 GYLMGSTGSFF

-79 EQGQKI
+79 DKGQKI
-85 LHKLIK
+85 LHDLVK

-112 QTLSK
+112 ETLSK

-220 SDRPPITGA
+220 SNKPPITGA

-248 EKPFALQLD
+248 GKPFALQLD
-257 PNAWEKAMKALG
+257 PDDWKEAMKELN
-269 FYEILKTE
+269 FFDVLEKD
-277 NLIDLGQA
+277 NLIDLGLA
-285 FESDDKKNKILNKL
+285 FESDEKKTEILNKL

-308 DHWISILRSG
+308 DHWISILRNA
-318 DMISTHVNTMLE
+318 DMISTHLNTMLE

-337 TENNYVTEVW
+337 KENNYVTEVW

-353 NMKVHGTPWKFTKTP
+353 NMKVHGTPWKFSKTP
-368 ANIKIAPKLGEHNS
+368 ANIKRAPKLGEHNS
-382 EILVKLGYSKE
+382 ELLNKLGYSDD
-393 EIRNLIPLSFDN
+393 EIQNLTEDKI
-405 SSSQFKKVAL
+405 
-415 ALGKTSLSI
+415 I
-424 TGAI
+424 